1 VRINPQVQVQWAVM
15 EHQWLI
21 HVGNCKLKMQ
31 IDIREMMGSVTLLN
45 PELLQLLLLHEH

>member
-1 VRINPQVQVQWAVM
+1 M
-15 EHQWLI
+15 EHVELGLI